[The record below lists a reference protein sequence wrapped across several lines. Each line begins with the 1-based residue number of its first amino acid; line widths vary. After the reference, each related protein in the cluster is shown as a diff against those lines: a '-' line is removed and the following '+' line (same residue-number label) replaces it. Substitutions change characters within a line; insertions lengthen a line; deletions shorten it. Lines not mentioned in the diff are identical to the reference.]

1 MVLLRGIIMTE
12 EQVKLICKWLVEN
25 SSRPLT
31 DLEKEMLK
39 QAIDSSKN
47 WEELLTVAI
56 VSRMM

>member
-1 MVLLRGIIMTE
+1 MNE
-12 EQVKLICKWLVEN
+12 EQIKFLCKWLVEN

>member
-1 MVLLRGIIMTE
+1 MTE
-12 EQVKLICKWLVEN
+12 EQVKLICKWIIEN

-39 QAIDSSKN
+39 QAIDSSKKL
-47 WEELLTVAI
+47 EELLTGTI

>member
-1 MVLLRGIIMTE
+1 MTE

-39 QAIDSSKN
+39 QAIDSAKN

>member
-1 MVLLRGIIMTE
+1 MTE

-39 QAIDSSKN
+39 QAIDSSKH

>member
-1 MVLLRGIIMTE
+1 MTE
-12 EQVKLICKWLVEN
+12 EQVKLICKWIVEN

-47 WEELLTVAI
+47 LEELLTVAI

>member
-1 MVLLRGIIMTE
+1 MTE

-47 WEELLTVAI
+47 LDELLTVAI

>member
-1 MVLLRGIIMTE
+1 MTE

-31 DLEKEMLK
+31 DFEKEMLK

>member
-1 MVLLRGIIMTE
+1 MTE

-47 WEELLTVAI
+47 LEELLTVAI

>member
-1 MVLLRGIIMTE
+1 MTE
-12 EQVKLICKWLVEN
+12 EQVKLIYKWLVEN

-47 WEELLTVAI
+47 WGELLTVAV
-56 VSRMM
+56 VSRGM

>member
-1 MVLLRGIIMTE
+1 MTE

-39 QAIDSSKN
+39 QAIDNSKN

>member
-31 DLEKEMLK
+31 DLEKELLK

>member
-1 MVLLRGIIMTE
+1 MTE

-47 WEELLTVAI
+47 WKELLTVAI
-56 VSRMM
+56 VSRMI

>member
-1 MVLLRGIIMTE
+1 MTE
-12 EQVKLICKWLVEN
+12 EQVKLICKWIIEN

-47 WEELLTVAI
+47 LEELLTVAI